1 MGTTDVLSRSLQHTH
16 TRLAERL
23 EAARAM
29 AAPPGE
35 PRGDR
40 QRIDAF
46 LGEAS
51 KHLHAIDAVLV
62 PEARRVLSD
71 GGSRVHDYLH
81 AAKELEVVLA
91 HVKAHEY
98 GSVYETQFAWPAVW
112 SDVDEA
118 LAEQFRR
125 EHDLGELLAG
135 ALDDD
140 ELDRLAQRLHD
151 AELAAPSRPHPYT
164 PHTGLPG
171 VVARRVMHLA
181 DRFWDAVEGRM
192 VPEPEQ
198 PPKPPPGRLAQYL
211 LADPHFDPRYE
222 EDRAARRARRQRRRA
237 GARQV
242 SG

>member
-81 AAKELEVVLA
+81 AAKELEIVLA

-112 SDVDEA
+112 ADVDEA
-118 LAEQFRR
+118 LAEQYRR
-125 EHDLGELLAG
+125 EHDLCELLAE
-135 ALDDD
+135 ALDGD

-222 EDRAARRARRQRRRA
+222 EQRAARRERRQSRRA
-237 GARQV
+237 RARQA